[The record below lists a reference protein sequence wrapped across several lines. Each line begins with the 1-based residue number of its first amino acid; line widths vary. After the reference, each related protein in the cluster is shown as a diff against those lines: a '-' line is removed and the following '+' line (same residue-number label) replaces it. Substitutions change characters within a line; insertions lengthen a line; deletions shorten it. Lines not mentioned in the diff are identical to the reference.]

1 MCCPRSQEDEVSVV
15 RAEVTDAV
23 LDAAGLADQAADPR
37 CGAVVSFVGVVRNH
51 NAGASVQEL
60 DYSCHPTAQQVLA
73 GLAEQAAKADGVH
86 AVLVSHRTGALAVG
100 DVAMVAV
107 VAAEHRGQA
116 FQTCAELVDRVK
128 AEVPIWKR
136 EVFADGTHRWTG
148 LER

>member
-1 MCCPRSQEDEVSVV
+1 MSLV

-23 LDAAGLADQAADPR
+23 LDVAGLTSQAADPR

-51 NAGASVQEL
+51 DAGASVQEL

-73 GLAEQAAKADGVH
+73 GLADELARAEGVH
-86 AVLVSHRTGALAVG
+86 AVLVSHRTGALVVG

-116 FQTCAELVDRVK
+116 FQTCAQLVDRVK

-136 EVFADGTHRWTG
+136 EVFTDGTHRWTG
-148 LER
+148 LEQ